1 TLMAEHDVDEDVQ
14 QMFKKAH
21 HAVFNHNLAESQRAA
36 LQKYYA
42 WNRSTWC
49 RRYQL
54 IVNSGSEDPIFDL
67 AVVDSANLDVY
78 VREEETRA
86 RQEQKAKLAA
96 MQTKMDQLVAAATVR
111 QAETYTLPACSSN
124 PPPSSSRKPKTKRT
138 GDRSSFRTEIAG
150 VASTAR
156 PYACARCG
164 GRALHDVG
172 RCEKTHF
179 AKASCATYET
189 ITRRDKAD
197 GPLVFKDT
205 GIVVCLNFNGGRA
218 CNYKGCPGHRCSLC
232 GVSSH

>member
-1 TLMAEHDVDEDVQ
+1 MAEHDVDEDVQ

-138 GDRSSFRTEIAG
+138 GDR
-150 VASTAR
+150 
-156 PYACARCG
+156 
-164 GRALHDVG
+164 
-172 RCEKTHF
+172 
-179 AKASCATYET
+179 
-189 ITRRDKAD
+189 
-197 GPLVFKDT
+197 
-205 GIVVCLNFNGGRA
+205 
-218 CNYKGCPGHRCSLC
+218 
-232 GVSSH
+232 